1 MAERISQEDGI
12 ENNLSNSSLQGGA
25 GLRDGSTDGG
35 VDASVKKLCRE
46 IAAAQEKRREEIEA
60 AYPRVFGSGTKTDN
74 PQQSVG
80 TVHWEFGYGWDTL
93 VANLARMID
102 NEIARDPSLLEGG
115 SNSFRVMQM
124 KEKFGTLR
132 FYYEGGNDR
141 IRGLVDMTE
150 QLSGT
155 VCEVCGSLG
164 TLCRSAKGAGGWYK
178 TLCEDCAVT
187 MEYGVVPLEDEV

>member
-12 ENNLSNSSLQGGA
+12 ENNLSTSSLQGGA

-35 VDASVKKLCRE
+35 VDTPVKKLCRE

-60 AYPRVFGSGTKTDN
+60 SYPQVFGSGTKTDN
-74 PQQSVG
+74 PERSVG

-102 NEIARDPSLLEGG
+102 NEIVRDPSLLEGG
-115 SNSFRVMQM
+115 SNSFRVLQM

-164 TLCRSAKGAGGWYK
+164 TLCRSGKGAGGWYK

-187 MEYGVVPLEDEV
+187 MEYDIVLLDDEV